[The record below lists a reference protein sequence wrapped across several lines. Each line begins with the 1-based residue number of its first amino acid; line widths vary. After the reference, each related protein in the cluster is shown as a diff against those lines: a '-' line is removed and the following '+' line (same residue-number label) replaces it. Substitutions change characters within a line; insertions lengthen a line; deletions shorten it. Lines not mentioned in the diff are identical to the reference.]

1 MSPRHAAI
9 EDLAAAIAMVAAPL
23 LSPEVAPPARGL
35 YLATGDAGIDVA
47 VTFWAEALASSP
59 RFANPA
65 SFPWTLANAPAG
77 LIARALDLRGPCHT
91 LVGGA
96 EAMVAALAHADAD
109 LARGRVREAV
119 VVGCD
124 LAAEIQAAVVVR
136 REPCGCLGVP
146 DGSDTATAMLVRCG
160 GRAIKI
166 MSARA

>member
-1 MSPRHAAI
+1 VTARFTTIA
-9 EDLAAAIAMVAAPL
+9 DLAAAIAATTAPL
-23 LSPEVAPPARGL
+23 LSPDIEPNARGL

-65 SFPWTLANAPAG
+65 DFPWTLANAPAG
-77 LIARALDLRGPCHT
+77 AIARALDIRGPCFT

-96 EAMVAALAHADAD
+96 EAMIAVLARADQD

-124 LAAEIQAAVVVR
+124 LAEEVQAGMIVVAKELDSASIV
-136 REPCGCLGVP
+136 GM
-146 DGSDTATAMLVRCG
+146 SSATETLLALG
-160 GRAIKI
+160 GRTVVTAPPE
-166 MSARA
+166 